1 MQDGI
6 ESTERAGLWIPDY
19 IESTDDTHSSRRRE
33 CVKGGQRAQTSP
45 ECYTLSDDAG
55 ILRGEFGR
63 RLIRAKKETFLHSA
77 DALPERTGIEIN
89 YYVVIAEKKL
99 FHSCAESASVVI

>member
-1 MQDGI
+1 
-6 ESTERAGLWIPDY
+6 
-19 IESTDDTHSSRRRE
+19 
-33 CVKGGQRAQTSP
+33 
-45 ECYTLSDDAG
+45 LSDDAG

-89 YYVVIAEKKL
+89 NYYVVIAGKSFSTL
-99 FHSCAESASVVI
+99 VLRARL